1 MQIVTS
7 MCLEICQS
15 GAMCKNSLI
24 LLCNWSSLDVKCNNL
39 GFGDPNWIILVGEET
54 LEPYLQMSG
63 RNHYQIM
70 ELRPLKFGITV
81 GN

>member
-1 MQIVTS
+1 MFQN
-7 MCLEICQS
+7 

-39 GFGDPNWIILVGEET
+39 SFGDLNWMIPVGKET
-54 LEPYLQMSG
+54 LEPYIKMSR

-70 ELRPLKFGITV
+70 ELRPLKLGITV
-81 GN
+81 GNRVNWAY